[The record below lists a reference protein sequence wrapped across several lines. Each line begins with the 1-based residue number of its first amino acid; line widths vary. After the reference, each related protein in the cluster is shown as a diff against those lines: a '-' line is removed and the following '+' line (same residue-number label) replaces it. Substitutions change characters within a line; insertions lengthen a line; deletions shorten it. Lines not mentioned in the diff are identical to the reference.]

1 VKRAF
6 FNWSGG
12 KDSAL
17 ALHYAIENNDYQI
30 LRLLTSI
37 NKDLERISMH
47 GVRKSML
54 IKQVES
60 IGIPLTLLELPTDID
75 MNKYDE
81 LMGQTLQGLQKEGL
95 EYSVF
100 GDIFLEDLKAY
111 RDKRMTAVGLKGF
124 YPLWKRNTTELIHEF
139 IDKGFRT
146 ILVSINGAKLGQE
159 FAGQEL
165 TLDLVKEFPK
175 DVDPC
180 GENGEFHTYVFD
192 GPIFNEPI
200 KFQRGDIVEK
210 IYPLSKES
218 KEEVTYWFQDLY

>member
-1 VKRAF
+1 MKRAF